1 MQEKQFY
8 LGEGD
13 DKVLLAFNLNVFK
26 EIQETW
32 GSLDKWVALL
42 QPPKNAEPDLDAFIR
57 GFAFMLNEGIDI
69 ENESRRPDEQK
80 PFFTDKQVGRLI
92 SKWGKDEVSK
102 AMRSAIVGS
111 VDTGKDS
118 KNESSTSEETV
129 A

>member
-13 DKVLLAFNLNVFK
+13 DKVLLAFNLNVVK
-26 EIQETW
+26 EIQEVW
-32 GSLDKWVALL
+32 GSLDKWTKLL
-42 QPPKNAEPDLDAFIR
+42 QPPKGEPDLDAFIR

-69 ENESRRPDEQK
+69 ENEDRKPEEQK
-80 PFFTDKQVGRLI
+80 RPLTDKQVGRLI
-92 SKWGKDEVSK
+92 SKWGKDEVST

-118 KNESSTSEETV
+118 KNESSTSKQTV